1 MERLDCAESAIFLIV
16 NYHFDMETRY
26 LCLGWCFM
34 GVLKVYH
41 KFFKGASRSIN
52 ECFQKDSNV
61 SALCFKGVLG
71 CFYQKKVS
79 FCVQKSWQLPMQTQ
93 LDRNTLRTPL
103 AHPLHTQESQGNTLD
118 IILKYP

>member
-1 MERLDCAESAIFLIV
+1 
-16 NYHFDMETRY
+16 
-26 LCLGWCFM
+26 M

-71 CFYQKKVS
+71 CFYQKKGFLV
-79 FCVQKSWQLPMQTQ
+79 QTQ
-93 LDRNTLRTPL
+93 MDRSILRIPLGQLFHTQQSHQNTL
-103 AHPLHTQESQGNTLD
+103 E
-118 IILKYP
+118 IIFK